1 MTMPSRLL
9 YSENIVKGESRD
21 KGENGVFVDDYAE
34 PPPVF

>member
-9 YSENIVKGESRD
+9 YSENIAKGESRD
-21 KGENGVFVDDYAE
+21 KGENKVFAKDYAE